1 MGVRPSD
8 VKTERLVSC
17 GGTLPDVS
25 NPRTPN
31 PARRSERSRK
41 AILDA
46 ARELVSELGYAK
58 VSIEAIAGRAGVG
71 KQTIY
76 RWWPSKGAVIF
87 DSFLAL
93 SESGEGIRLPDT
105 GDIEADLRTVM
116 RATVAEFAEPT
127 FDAPVRALN
136 MEVIADPDLAALYR
150 EKVAGPVDEAKKQR
164 LRSAQRAGQLA
175 ADADLDLV
183 LEVLYAPLY
192 QRWLHRSGPLTP
204 EYADALV
211 EITLRAFGP

>member
-1 MGVRPSD
+1 MSQ
-8 VKTERLVSC
+8 
-17 GGTLPDVS
+17 
-25 NPRTPN
+25 PRKPN
-31 PARRSERSRK
+31 PARRSERSRQ
-41 AILDA
+41 AVLDA
-46 ARELVSELGYAK
+46 ARDLVSELGYAK
-58 VSIEAIAGRAGVG
+58 VSIEAIAARAGVG

-93 SESGEGIRLPDT
+93 SESEEGMSLPDT
-105 GDIEADLRTVM
+105 GDLEADLKIVM
-116 RATVAEFAEPT
+116 RATVAEFADPAFE
-127 FDAPVRALN
+127 APIRALN
-136 MEVIADPDLAALYR
+136 TEIIGDSALAAQYR
-150 EKVAGPVDEAKKQR
+150 EKLAGPVDEAKKER

-204 EYADALV
+204 QYADALV
-211 EITLRAFGP
+211 EITLRAFAP

>member
-1 MGVRPSD
+1 M
-8 VKTERLVSC
+8 
-17 GGTLPDVS
+17 PD
-25 NPRTPN
+25 PGKPN
-31 PARRSERSRK
+31 PARRSERSRR

-58 VSIEAIAGRAGVG
+58 VSIEAIAARAGVG

-87 DSFLAL
+87 DSFLVL
-93 SESGEGIRLPDT
+93 SEDGDGVRLPDT
-105 GDIEADLRTVM
+105 GDIEADLKTVM
-116 RATVAEFAEPT
+116 RATVVEFADPAFE
-127 FDAPVRALN
+127 APIRALN
-136 MEVIADPDLAALYR
+136 MEIIGDPALADLYR
-150 EKVAGPVDEAKKQR
+150 EKLAGPVDVAKKER
-164 LRSAQRAGQLA
+164 LRSAQRAGQLS

-183 LEVLYAPLY
+183 LDVLYAPLY
-192 QRWLHRSGPLTP
+192 QRWLHRSGPLTQ